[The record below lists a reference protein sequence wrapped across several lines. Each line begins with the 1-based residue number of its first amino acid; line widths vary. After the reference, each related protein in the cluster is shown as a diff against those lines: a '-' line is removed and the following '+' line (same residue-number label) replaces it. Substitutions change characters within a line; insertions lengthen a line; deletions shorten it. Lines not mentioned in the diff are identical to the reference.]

1 MVRCIAASSRRSML
15 SGNCNIHNSKL
26 DAFAAAPAVEAQ
38 RAGGVHRAAER
49 RQHGAAERLARG
61 TERDRVEDRA
71 VATHQ
76 AHADMAV
83 ADLARVDD
91 AVIRKGEGR
100 LGLAGAEGPGALD
113 CGEKPWVRAA
123 GGQRRVDEE
132 RIAEPGLRDG
142 VRKPGGDAVPAAAW

>member
-1 MVRCIAASSRRSML
+1 MCGPQRHGSRVWVPG
-15 SGNCNIHNSKL
+15 SGPANVADAQL
-26 DAFAAAPAVEAQ
+26 DALAAAPAVEAQ
-38 RAGGVHRAAER
+38 RAGGVQRAAER

-71 VATHQ
+71 VAALQ

-100 LGLAGAEGPGALD
+100 LGLAGAEGPCPLD
-113 CGEKPWVRAA
+113 RGEKPWVARH
-123 GGQRRVDEE
+123 RRSAS
-132 RIAEPGLRDG
+132 RR
-142 VRKPGGDAVPAAAW
+142 